1 MERKVFVMCGLL
13 VIGAAALLGPTG
25 CTRKPTGFIVQNV
38 PDSEMADIS
47 ADNGSAPYNPMLDL
61 FEVTGSDDGSSNS
74 DAPVDESDVLFGSTS
89 SPIVH
94 ISAGDDA
101 AAAVCADGAVIGVGE
116 RFSTGWNDVSE
127 WTSISDVVVSST
139 GGDTMGVMTDGTVMP
154 KTLKTV
160 DGVTRDGT
168 NAWKDIVSVA
178 SGRYLM
184 LGLTSD
190 GTLLVHY
197 LNGTVDGKT
206 YEEISGFD
214 FTGWTDITEI
224 DLDGNEFVLGVK
236 RDGTVLLTA
245 MYPDDSYDVSGWT
258 DIVSAALGWH
268 HAVGVKSDGTVV
280 AAGTDDNGALRV
292 DDWTDIVAVSAGYG
306 FTAGLKSDG
315 TVVTTGLNDKGQ
327 CDVSGWTDITEI
339 SAGGDFLLGLRSDGT
354 VLFAGNRDSLA

>member
-1 MERKVFVMCGLL
+1 MERKAFVMCGLL
-13 VIGAAALLGPTG
+13 VISAAALLGPTG

-38 PDSEMADIS
+38 PDSEMEDVS
-47 ADNGSAPYNPMLDL
+47 TDGGSAPYNPMIDL
-61 FEVTGSDDGSSNS
+61 FEVTSSDDDTS
-74 DAPVDESDVLFGSTS
+74 DNAHVDEPDVLFGSAS

-101 AAAVCADGAVIGVGE
+101 AAAVCADGTVIGVGE
-116 RFSTGWNDVSE
+116 GFSTGWNDVSG

-139 GGDTMGVMTDGTVMP
+139 GGDPMGVMTDGTVMP
-154 KTLKTV
+154 KRLKNV

-245 MYPDDSYDVSGWT
+245 MYPDDMYDVSGWT
-258 DIVSAALGWH
+258 DIVSAALGWN
-268 HAVGVKSDGTVV
+268 HAVGIKSDGTVV
-280 AAGTDDNGALRV
+280 AAGTDDNGALQV
-292 DDWTDIVAVSAGYG
+292 DNWTDIVAVSAGYG
-306 FTAGLKSDG
+306 FTAGLRSDG
-315 TVVTTGLNDKGQ
+315 TVVTAGLNDRGQ
-327 CDVSGWTDITEI
+327 CNVSGWTDITEI

-354 VLFAGNRDSLA
+354 VLFTGNKDSLA